1 LKIGDVLFASISKE
15 GQAYVIKEKPK
26 NWNINE
32 SVFALR
38 PNQRIINT
46 DFFYYQLTCDGYY
59 KDLLIEATGTTFKSV
74 KQDMLRSSLMILPPL
89 SEQLAIANYLD
100 EKCSKIDKAIELV
113 EKQIDAYKRLK
124 RSLINEVVTGKR
136 RVA

>member
-1 LKIGDVLFASISKE
+1 VRFLYYYSTQFPFSKISTKT
-15 GQAYVIKEKPK
+15 
-26 NWNINE
+26 
-32 SVFALR
+32 AL
-38 PNQRIINT
+38 PSMTQT
-46 DFFYYQLTCDGYY
+46 Q
-59 KDLLIEATGTTFKSV
+59 
-74 KQDMLRSSLMILPPL
+74 LRSLSILLPPL
-89 SEQLAIANYLD
+89 SEQKAIANYLD